1 MKDPTKVKRATPK
14 KTIKFEHVQSN
25 SSSHDDTRDDQEEN
39 GHSSSEDMAKNEYT
53 SNQSQLLNRHN
64 WQATTNVPYVIG
76 AHVTNNNKGIFDQIL
91 LALSW
96 LIMLVFFPFSLFITL
111 KVVQEYE

>member
-1 MKDPTKVKRATPK
+1 MKDPKVKRAINK
-14 KTIKFEHVQSN
+14 KTIKFENVQN
-25 SSSHDDTRDDQEEN
+25 NSSHDDEAQDGPTSG
-39 GHSSSEDMAKNEYT
+39 GHSSSEDMGRQER
-53 SNQSQLLNRHN
+53 SLSQSGMLSRTN

-91 LALSW
+91 LGLSW
-96 LIMLVFFPFSLFITL
+96 LIMLIFFPFSLFITL